1 MEKTIYLVRHG
12 KVNSKI
18 NYEKLTDQGIQF
30 AENLP
35 HLLNCTKID
44 FIACVKGKQRCNDTV
59 MKLSETNSI
68 KPVEYDKIEFYFLK
82 PYYEALKYN
91 TSVICYGIE
100 EISEI
105 FKLFCIEINK
115 ENRDSFY
122 HRIIKIT
129 IDENYNN

>member
-1 MEKTIYLVRHG
+1 MKKTLYLIRHG
-12 KVNSKI
+12 KVDSKI
-18 NYEKLTDQGIQF
+18 DYEKLTDEGIQF

-35 HLLNCTKID
+35 QLLNYSKVD

-59 MKLSETNSI
+59 NKLSETNSL

-91 TSVICYGIE
+91 TSVICYGVE

-105 FKLFCIEINK
+105 FKLFSIEINK
-115 ENRDSFY
+115 ENKDSFY
-122 HRIIKIT
+122 HKIIKIT